1 MDDGRGQQQ
10 RLAEAGLP
18 RHQQNVPPPVR
29 RFDRQQ
35 AHGEVTET
43 SGDEEKQNEPA
54 DDTSPRG
61 LGLL

>member
-1 MDDGRGQQQ
+1 MVSQANFRIPSLDRPISFDE
-10 RLAEAGLP
+10 LAS
-18 RHQQNVPPPVR
+18 PPVH